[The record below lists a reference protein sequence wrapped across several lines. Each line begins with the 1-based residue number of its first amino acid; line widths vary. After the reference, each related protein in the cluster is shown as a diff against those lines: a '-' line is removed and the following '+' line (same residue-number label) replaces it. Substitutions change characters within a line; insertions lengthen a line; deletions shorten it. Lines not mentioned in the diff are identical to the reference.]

1 MLEVVIGTALAL
13 AIRDLIYELVDRYQ
27 DWKFQ
32 RDSLAWREY
41 LEDLVADDEE
51 ID

>member
-1 MLEVVIGTALAL
+1 MLEVVIGSALAL

-27 DWKFQ
+27 DYKFKKN
-32 RDSLAWREY
+32 SEVWRY
-41 LEDLVADDEE
+41 YFEDMVADDED

>member
-27 DWKFQ
+27 HYKFHKDSRVW
-32 RDSLAWREY
+32 RDLY
-41 LEDLVADDEE
+41 EDIVADDED